1 MGIMYNWAFIMI
13 LCLIPLLDGCSA
25 WRTSC
30 LVVSDAE
37 SGRVVARLPV
47 NPREPIIIE
56 FVNSIYLAPV
66 WETLVY
72 EPQEDLYIVMV
83 ESPSEDVFRY
93 YGLEPDST
101 GKVMLHR
108 KVGKV
113 RLRSIDYSSHRIKAG
128 NSTLKL
134 KEVVQGGESL
144 LLDVKDCSE

>member
-1 MGIMYNWAFIMI
+1 M
-13 LCLIPLLDGCSA
+13 
-25 WRTSC
+25 
-30 LVVSDAE
+30 VSDAE

-72 EPQEDLYIVMV
+72 EPQEGLYIVMV

-93 YGLEPDST
+93 YGLESDST

-134 KEVVQGGESL
+134 QEVVQGGESL